1 MSEKARGEGMLHGLR
16 TERVTLDIT
25 IREDDTELFQGYDTL
40 AHGVASYIRGELRR
54 GLGESVRVVSDEE
67 IDALGV
73 AEPFLREIED
83 MRAAGTVLNGLVVE
97 LTAERDAAIRERE
110 SWKILADRANDDRD
124 KLQARVAELEAA
136 SGGNSSAALTS
147 STAASGGGEQLRE
160 QVASIVHEAMRFY
173 RVAETAAWQGGNSF
187 AEDRARQAAAE
198 IAALFQAASG
208 DSALARIAAAFGC
221 KPDDDDDLVEAARL
235 LVRERDEAVEKAASG
250 NSQASLDGSKAASG
264 GGEGDPVAWGVV
276 VHRETAVFCCP
287 FAVKQAADHFVAL
300 NSVNETMSVVPL
312 YRAPPQPRGWLSG
325 DERLALDAARTI
337 IDGSGRT
344 NIGATIDAILAR
356 SSPPEVVLPLAD
368 LGDRLLRDGVIDALA
383 AAGVAVMEV
392 GRE

>member
-1 MSEKARGEGMLHGLR
+1 VNHAWCHDVSRDAAVRAAEDGRTGPLPTLGECISGVTETMSEKARGEGMLHGLR

-136 SGGNSSAALTS
+136 SGGGGSSIGSELVRRLGRFTADLQSGAVDMPRGKPK
-147 STAASGGGEQLRE
+147 AASGG
-160 QVASIVHEAMRFY
+160 
-173 RVAETAAWQGGNSF
+173 NS
-187 AEDRARQAAAE
+187 
-198 IAALFQAASG
+198 
-208 DSALARIAAAFGC
+208 SAILT
-221 KPDDDDDLVEAARL
+221 
-235 LVRERDEAVEKAASG
+235 S
-250 NSQASLDGSKAASG
+250 SQDASG
-264 GGEGDPVAWGVV
+264 GGEGEPVAWGVRMKSGTFKGFLFPSSEQANKCAELITDDV
-276 VHRETAVFCCP
+276 VAFFE
-287 FAVKQAADHFVAL
+287 
-300 NSVNETMSVVPL
+300 
-312 YRAPPQPRGWLSG
+312 APPQPRGWLTEE
-325 DERLALDAARTI
+325 EREVISSFVNGPYVAARHA
-337 IDGSGRT
+337 GVLSRL
-344 NIGATIDAILAR
+344 LAR
-356 SSPPEVVLPLAD
+356 STPPEVVLPLAD

-383 AAGVAVMEV
+383 AAGVAVKEV
-392 GRE
+392 PE